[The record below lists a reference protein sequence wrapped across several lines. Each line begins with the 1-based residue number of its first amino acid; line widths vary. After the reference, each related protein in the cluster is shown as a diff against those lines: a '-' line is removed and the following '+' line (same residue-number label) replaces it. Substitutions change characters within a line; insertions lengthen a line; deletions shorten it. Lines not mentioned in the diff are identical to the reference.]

1 MVMSKRSLLRY
12 APFSGYS
19 LSLSLLLV
27 GMLTSTGV
35 AQTTPSES
43 APFNGL
49 GLLADE
55 SIPQKDS
62 NEARISED
70 VSFSPR
76 FGVGYSTSGAGFDAF
91 TSFEGFVPLL
101 QNAGSNLTF
110 LEGRLLWSTNNS
122 TLGGNVLLGHRFYN
136 SSDNRIFGGYVS
148 YDNRNTGNAVFNQI
162 GTGFESLGENW
173 DFRINAY
180 IPVGDTRQ
188 VVEENVFDTGLSVSA
203 PFFTGNFLSF
213 LGETSRQIN
222 RRLEAAMAGF
232 DFEAGAKIASL
243 GDSGDIRGYA
253 GLYYYDANG
262 SDVLGWRTRLEVRP
276 TDSLRLG
283 LSVQDDATFGTNVVL
298 SVAAFPGSRPRG
310 SRNQTLAR
318 MGESVARQV
327 NIVVDEQFESET
339 IRDRFTVL
347 ATNPNTN
354 EPYFFQHV
362 NLDAQVGNGTFE
374 LPFGTLQDAL
384 NVAKSDN
391 IIYVQPGKNSTEIP
405 AFTLPNNVALL
416 STAPVQNINGV
427 VLPLSGA
434 GVQPIVTGGVTLGNN
449 NTISGFAIANPN
461 GAGITG
467 NNISNPTIRENA
479 IANTATDGIR
489 LDNPT
494 GKVTISNNNFS
505 NIDGNGISINTA
517 NSQSELVID
526 SNIITR
532 DISGFGFTGIKIVA
546 GDDTVTTATIS
557 NNQISESMFRGI
569 QIDALGNSQTRLLVE
584 SNTIS
589 GSQFNGITINA
600 DENAQISTSVRLNT
614 LINNN
619 VVGAFGG
626 GEFDAQTYSNSSVC
640 LQLDNNKSTPSTNGE
655 DYNLANNNVGGS
667 TFQVED
673 TLATNTGTVTENP
686 APLDF
691 PKVPRGTCGF
701 P

>member
-1 MVMSKRSLLRY
+1 M
-12 APFSGYS
+12 
-19 LSLSLLLV
+19 
-27 GMLTSTGV
+27 
-35 AQTTPSES
+35 
-43 APFNGL
+43 
-49 GLLADE
+49 
-55 SIPQKDS
+55 
-62 NEARISED
+62 
-70 VSFSPR
+70 
-76 FGVGYSTSGAGFDAF
+76 
-91 TSFEGFVPLL
+91 
-101 QNAGSNLTF
+101 
-110 LEGRLLWSTNNS
+110 
-122 TLGGNVLLGHRFYN
+122 
-136 SSDNRIFGGYVS
+136 
-148 YDNRNTGNAVFNQI
+148 
-162 GTGFESLGENW
+162 
-173 DFRINAY
+173 
-180 IPVGDTRQ
+180 
-188 VVEENVFDTGLSVSA
+188 
-203 PFFTGNFLSF
+203 
-213 LGETSRQIN
+213 
-222 RRLEAAMAGF
+222 
-232 DFEAGAKIASL
+232 
-243 GDSGDIRGYA
+243 
-253 GLYYYDANG
+253 
-262 SDVLGWRTRLEVRP
+262 
-276 TDSLRLG
+276 
-283 LSVQDDATFGTNVVL
+283 
-298 SVAAFPGSRPRG
+298 
-310 SRNQTLAR
+310 
-318 MGESVARQV
+318 
-327 NIVVDEQFESET
+327 
-339 IRDRFTVL
+339 
-347 ATNPNTN
+347 
-354 EPYFFQHV
+354 
-362 NLDAQVGNGTFE
+362 
-374 LPFGTLQDAL
+374 
-384 NVAKSDN
+384 
-391 IIYVQPGKNSTEIP
+391 QPGKNSTEIP

-517 NSQSELVID
+517 NTQSELVID

-569 QIDALGNSQTRLLVE
+569 QIEALSNSQTRLLIE

-600 DENAQISTSVRLNT
+600 DENAQISTSVQLNT
-614 LINNN
+614 LTNNN